1 MEGILTILF
10 IWNAADFLQC
20 RHIHNWWFW
29 RSELIS
35 RKLYF
40 KTSDDVFLLAKFI
53 FRRQLYCRPM
63 RHFCYCCRR
72 DKLWICMEYCG
83 GGSLQDIYHSEF
95 VISIDRYSHHCS
107 LLASDWLSICTIKW
121 WLNLQICFIR
131 EQIETATGTF
141 QGKLFTYTQYTVWCY
156 RMLR

>member
-1 MEGILTILF
+1 MQLTFFNAGTYITDDSEGVSWYQGSFTLKPVTTF
-10 IWNAADFLQC
+10 
-20 RHIHNWWFW
+20 
-29 RSELIS
+29 
-35 RKLYF
+35 
-40 KTSDDVFLLAKFI
+40 FLLAKFI